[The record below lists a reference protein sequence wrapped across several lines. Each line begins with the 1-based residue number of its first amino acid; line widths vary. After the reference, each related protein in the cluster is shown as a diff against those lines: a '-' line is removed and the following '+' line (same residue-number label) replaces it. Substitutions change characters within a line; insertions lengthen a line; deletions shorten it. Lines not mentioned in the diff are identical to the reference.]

1 MITISLIVLW
11 KLNDRCHFLLLRG
24 ILTSFVAHHF
34 LIFFEFESTRHFE
47 NCDKVNRK
55 FCSNNVSTFEYVTS
69 RNLEIN
75 EDIKINI
82 LFTEKN
88 YNKLSENNMKT
99 PITKSLIK

>member
-1 MITISLIVLW
+1 M
-11 KLNDRCHFLLLRG
+11 KG
-24 ILTSFVAHHF
+24 ILISFVGHYF
-34 LIFFEFESTRHFE
+34 LILFEFKSTRHLE
-47 NCDKVNRK
+47 NCDRVNRK
-55 FCSNNVSTFEYVTS
+55 FCSHNFKTFEYVTS